1 MLGKVTR
8 FEHRSSELS
17 GSFSFSAN
25 SDFSKFVLLLRNRI
39 LTQSLGDSCRRVL
52 EAGGEYPS
60 ELWRDVSL
68 VAEDKTAYAYK
79 SKTASPPIRS
89 LNDQGK
95 LTTVHYTESLWE
107 WVFPEGALS
116 WWMMFFVRTTCCGWL
131 LYFMCCVLELYQ
143 QLQSAVE
150 CNQPMLSGIISIH

>member
-8 FEHRSSELS
+8 FGHRSSELS

-60 ELWRDVSL
+60 ELRRDVSL
-68 VAEDKTAYAYK
+68 VAEDKTAYAMAY
-79 SKTASPPIRS
+79 AYPPIRS
-89 LNDQGK
+89 LNDQGN
-95 LTTVHYTESLWE
+95 LTTGL
-107 WVFPEGALS
+107 
-116 WWMMFFVRTTCCGWL
+116 
-131 LYFMCCVLELYQ
+131 
-143 QLQSAVE
+143 
-150 CNQPMLSGIISIH
+150 